1 MISGYNYQLN
11 YMEHINNQTFHS
23 LMYKW
28 NNVLMAPLVLVDY
41 YLNLVCASQ
50 EEIDATL
57 TSEVTII
64 IQQTDYD
71 VD

>member
-1 MISGYNYQLN
+1 
-11 YMEHINNQTFHS
+11 
-23 LMYKW
+23 
-28 NNVLMAPLVLVDY
+28 MAPLVLVDY

-50 EEIDATL
+50 EEIDAML